1 MSPPHCFPPFPS
13 LSPPFL
19 PPFSPPLPS
28 HRYLSDVTEGDDMDL
43 RWAII
48 GHKMQQAGYKTHWY
62 GKGHT
67 GYKSWQHLPQQLGFD
82 DFVGFLGGAQDHFA
96 SKRWVGNCPF
106 DDFNETYSA
115 DLYGS
120 HALRTLEEYDAD
132 APDAKPLFF
141 YLPWQNV
148 HAPYQAPH
156 DWTGD
161 VLRGMLQVK

>member
-1 MSPPHCFPPFPS
+1 
-13 LSPPFL
+13 
-19 PPFSPPLPS
+19 
-28 HRYLSDVTEGDDMDL
+28 MDL
-43 RWAII
+43 RWATI

-67 GYKSWQHLPQQLGFD
+67 GYKSWQHLPQQLGFN

-96 SKRWVGNCPF
+96 SKRWAGNCPF

-115 DLYGS
+115 DVYGS